1 MATVDDRRTTA
12 VGASRKKS
20 RPSGPRHWRW
30 TAEQYRRLD
39 ELGFFEDHHV
49 ELIDGAIIELTT
61 NPPHDTAVD
70 LSCTA
75 LRAAWGP
82 GYVVREEKTL
92 DLGRRYQPRPDAAVL
107 IGNTRD
113 FAAKHPSTAVL
124 VVEVADTSLRHDRV
138 VKAHRYALAGIAD
151 YWIVDLIDRQVEVYR
166 NPGPDPDRPGR
177 HCYAEVSIVPVDG
190 HVTPLAKTD
199 VQIAVADL
207 LP

>member
-1 MATVDDRRTTA
+1 VENTGNRT
-12 VGASRKKS
+12 
-20 RPSGPRHWRW
+20 
-30 TAEQYRRLD
+30 
-39 ELGFFEDHHV
+39 
-49 ELIDGAIIELTT
+49 I
-61 NPPHDTAVD
+61 
-70 LSCTA
+70 
-75 LRAAWGP
+75 
-82 GYVVREEKTL
+82 

-151 YWIVDLIDRQVEVYR
+151 YWIVNLIDRQVEVYR

-199 VQIAVADL
+199 MQIAVADL

>member
-1 MATVDDRRTTA
+1 MATVDDRRTNA
-12 VGASRKKS
+12 AGASRKKS
-20 RPSGPRHWRW
+20 RQSGPRHWRW

-49 ELIDGAIIELTT
+49 ELIDGAIIEMTT

-107 IGNTRD
+107 VGNSRD
-113 FAAKHPSTAVL
+113 FATKYASTAVL

-138 VKAHRYALAGIAD
+138 VKAHRYALARIAD
-151 YWIVDLIDRQVEVYR
+151 YWIVNLIDRQVEVYR

-177 HCYAEVSIVPVDG
+177 HYYAEVSIVPADG

-199 VQIAVADL
+199 MQIAVADL